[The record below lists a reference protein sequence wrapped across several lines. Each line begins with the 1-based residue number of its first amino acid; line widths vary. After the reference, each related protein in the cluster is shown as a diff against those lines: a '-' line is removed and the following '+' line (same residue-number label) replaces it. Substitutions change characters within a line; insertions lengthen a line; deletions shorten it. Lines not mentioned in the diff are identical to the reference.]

1 MMASGSSMILS
12 LLMGVVFLCNSV
24 AFADSPVSASSDSS
38 SKNSYSSYQYA
49 VEPSSDYGAPQKGY
63 APAPTTVYGPPP
75 APSYGPPTYDG
86 HGYSLDSESPF
97 VQQRLFNTAVALTIP
112 LFSFTLPQR
121 SSNYGGIDLANQVI
135 FGAFVLVA
143 TLFVFVVPIFFTKP
157 SEARSN
163 DKNGILN
170 SLMANNK
177 VFNFMNAD
185 LSNKIGLDTSKCL
198 QKSICEANRSPK
210 KYGVMATPF
219 QMFFPPPSNGT
230 ADARATIFQLAAKDG
245 KYSKKECGKL
255 YNCFFDIMDMAS
267 YMVDWWKY
275 SGDPNYFLHF

>member
-1 MMASGSSMILS
+1 MMTSGSSMVLS
-12 LLMGVVFLCNSV
+12 LLMGVAFLCNSV
-24 AFADSPVSASSDSS
+24 AFADSPVPSDSS
-38 SKNSYSSYQYA
+38 SKNTFSSYQYA
-49 VEPSSDYGAPQKGY
+49 VEPSSDYGPPMKGY
-63 APAPTTVYGPPP
+63 AAPPPTVYGPPP
-75 APSYGPPTYDG
+75 APSYGPPTHDG

-121 SSNYGGIDLANQVI
+121 SSSYGGIDLANQVI

-157 SEARSN
+157 SEGRSN
-163 DKNGILN
+163 DRNGILN

-198 QKSICEANRSPK
+198 QKTICEANRTPRNMS
-210 KYGVMATPF
+210 YGHTIPNVL
-219 QMFFPPPSNGT
+219 PP
-230 ADARATIFQLAAKDG
+230 TI
-245 KYSKKECGKL
+245 
-255 YNCFFDIMDMAS
+255 
-267 YMVDWWKY
+267 
-275 SGDPNYFLHF
+275 